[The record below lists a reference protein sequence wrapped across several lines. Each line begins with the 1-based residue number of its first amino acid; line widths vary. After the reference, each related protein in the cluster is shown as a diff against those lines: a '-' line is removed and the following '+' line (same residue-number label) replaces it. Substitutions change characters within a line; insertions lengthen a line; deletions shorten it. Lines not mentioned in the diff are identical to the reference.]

1 MNSHYVALVPMMR
14 MVSLTNNNNYINI
27 FLDYLKNEKLY
38 TQDTIKSYYTDL
50 QQLQD
55 FLNSHNVDINNA
67 NKSNLE
73 DFFINLH
80 SFGLSPSSLARK
92 ASTYRTYYLYL
103 LKTSINSN
111 NPMHGV
117 KTPKLTKKLPNIL
130 TIEDVDTLC
139 DINTT
144 SSVGKRDKAI
154 IELMY
159 SSALRL
165 SELSGLNINSI
176 DVGAKYLKVVGK
188 GNKERIL
195 PFGDKASHA
204 LVDWL
209 SSRSK
214 LNPVSD
220 ALFINK
226 FGGRL
231 SNRSIQNRLNFWVK
245 KQGLKC
251 KVSPHTLRHS
261 CATHLLEA
269 SGDLRAVQEFLGHED
284 ISTTQIYTNLDF
296 EHLNKVYKNSHPR
309 A

>member
-1 MNSHYVALVPMMR
+1 MMR
-14 MVSLTNNNNYINI
+14 MVFLNKRNHHISI

-38 TQDTIKSYYTDL
+38 TQDTIKNYYSDL
-50 QQLQD
+50 QQLRD
-55 FLNSHNVDINNA
+55 FLELRNVDINDA
-67 NKSNLE
+67 NKSVLE

-80 SFGLSPSSLARK
+80 SLGLSPSSLARK
-92 ASTYRTYYLYL
+92 ASTYRTFYLYL
-103 LKTSINSN
+103 LKTSINLN

-117 KTPKLTKKLPNIL
+117 KTPKLSKKLPNIL
-130 TIEDVDTLC
+130 TIKDVDVLC
-139 DINTT
+139 DINTV
-144 SSVGKRDKAI
+144 SSVAKRDKAI

-165 SELSGLNINSI
+165 SELSRLNISSV

-188 GNKERIL
+188 GDKERIL
-195 PFGDKASHA
+195 PFGDKASDA
-204 LVDWL
+204 LIDWL
-209 SSRSK
+209 SSRPNF
-214 LNPVSD
+214 NPVTD